1 MSGVRGWPIAL
12 AVVSLTPLSL
22 FCVCG
27 LLFPTAVVTL
37 LPSPASSDSTLAGV
51 GCCVA
56 ALLAPAGGLRVGLW
70 VCSVVFGCS
79 RAVMSD
85 RFSLASLL
93 LFWPFCWLS
102 GRDLLGFFGLCLLVF
117 LGCWLPSLNLGC
129 MKPKVNPGQK
139 NKTKQILKK
148 KKKIKTNKKQT
159 QKLTSMLLIG
169 SWGHSW
175 FPFSLPFR
183 AVFCL
188 FHVLCPVFLFIP
200 SVRNKIKY
208 VYSLFPELDVIGKF
222 LMVVFRYS
230 LSWPLN
236 GLVSSTSRGGGC
248 PLIRS
253 FHCALCCSFV
263 VLITFMMIF
272 FLLTCQSALSRPS
285 C

>member
-148 KKKIKTNKKQT
+148 KKKNQNK
-159 QKLTSMLLIG
+159 QKANTETHQHVAHWVLRSQLVSLL
-169 SWGHSW
+169 SAFQS
-175 FPFSLPFR
+175 
-183 AVFCL
+183 CL
-188 FHVLCPVFLFIP
+188 LFISCIMS
-200 SVRNKIKY
+200 SVF
-208 VYSLFPELDVIGKF
+208 VY
-222 LMVVFRYS
+222 
-230 LSWPLN
+230 
-236 GLVSSTSRGGGC
+236 T
-248 PLIRS
+248 
-253 FHCALCCSFV
+253 
-263 VLITFMMIF
+263 
-272 FLLTCQSALSRPS
+272 
-285 C
+285 